1 MNTILIS
8 DWEIFGIVALTSG
21 FAIALGIFITLYAR
35 LREQLRKTNR
45 NANQTNDINH
55 MS

>member
-8 DWEIFGIVALTSG
+8 DWEIFGIVALTSS
-21 FAIALGIFITLYAR
+21 FAIALGVFITLYAR
-35 LREQLRKTNR
+35 LREQLRKADR
-45 NANQTNDINH
+45 NTDQTNNINH